1 MILENLGLTEKGIN
15 YLTAISYCFTSGN
28 IYGLIG
34 DTSVNVLDRVLCGLI
49 KESTGKRIVDHQEN
63 ISFFLNDMQFLEDFN
78 ILETIEDINSKKL
91 DKTKLNDLLLRLDL
105 LGVCKFKLNKCP
117 KEVIKKLG
125 ILCTL
130 ITNNKIILIEDV
142 FKDLTASDIDRVK
155 DLFFHLKSAGY
166 LIILTGRNK
175 EEFNYFADKI
185 LKIEKG
191 SLYEIF

>member
-15 YLTAISYCFTSGN
+15 YLTTISYRFTSGN

-34 DTSVNVLDRVLCGLI
+34 DTSVNVFVRVLCGLI
-49 KESTGKRIVDHQEN
+49 KEATGKKIVDHKEN

-78 ILETIEDINSKKL
+78 ILETIADINSKKL
-91 DKTKLNDLLLRLDL
+91 YKTKLNDLLLRLDL
-105 LGVCKFKLNKCP
+105 LSECNKLNKCP

-142 FKDLTASDIDRVK
+142 FKDLSPSDIDRVK

-175 EEFNYFADKI
+175 EEFNYFADKT

>member
-1 MILENLGLTEKGIN
+1 MILENLGLMEKGIN
-15 YLTAISYCFTSGN
+15 YLNSISYRFTFGK

-34 DTSVNVLDRVLCGLI
+34 DTSVNVLLRVLCGLI
-49 KESTGKRIVDHQEN
+49 KEATGKRIIERQEN
-63 ISFFLNDMQFLEDFN
+63 ISFFLNDMQFLEDFDV
-78 ILETIEDINSKKL
+78 LETIEDISSKKL

-105 LGVCKFKLNKCP
+105 YNVCKLKLNKCP
-117 KEVIKKLG
+117 KEVVKKLG

-142 FKDLTASDIDRVK
+142 FKDLTPSDIDRVK

-175 EEFNYFADKI
+175 EEFNYLADEV